1 MNKIKECDILI
12 IGGGGSGALASLEA
26 SKHENLKI
34 ILASKGPIGQSGLT
48 PTGNGGTK
56 AVGSADELFQDMIT
70 GGRFLSDQDIVWF
83 MVNEIQNSLERLKQF
98 GIPITPTRGKSVCVP
113 STETLKKLRKMIT
126 KTDNIELLED
136 VLITRLL
143 KSNGTVS
150 GATALDLTT
159 GEFFVIKATT
169 VVIATGG
176 YTGELYPHTSNN
188 PFGISSD
195 SSGTGQVMAYFA
207 GAELIDMEMIQF
219 IPLPANPRCLYL
231 RYFPDFWAG
240 PYENRFGEVIESN
253 ISTYQGESYSY
264 LFVQKL
270 FRELEKGS
278 GPIYIDQ
285 RNLKSPDPTLMI
297 KAWEQR
303 RKLIKSLG
311 IDPHQMKIEII
322 LGSHFG
328 MGGIKVNKKTE
339 TTIPSLYAAGEG
351 VGGVQGGM
359 RISGYSFT
367 QMIVFGFEA
376 GRQAAIYALEGRR
389 PRGFSTFDIDQ
400 ERESILRFLKPKQ
413 EPLSVIELKKRLQQV
428 MQDHVFIIR
437 DQSGLLEAMDKMR
450 AIRADISRIQVP
462 NFKRFNLEWVRAI
475 EFSLMIELAELI
487 VKSALAREESRGF
500 HHRRDFPEE
509 DNEKWLKH
517 TLVKWEKGHPK
528 VGSTPVVLD
537 RLKPVAGKCPASPTL

>member
-1 MNKIKECDILI
+1 MHKIKECDILI

-26 SKHENLKI
+26 SKHERLKI

-56 AVGSADELFQDMIT
+56 AVGSADELFQDMVT
-70 GGRFLSDQDIVWF
+70 GGSFLNNQDIVWF
-83 MVNEIQNSLERLKQF
+83 MVNEIQNSLEKLKQL
-98 GIPITPTRGKSVCVP
+98 GIPITPLRGKSVCVP
-113 STETLKKLRKMIT
+113 SAEILKKLRKIIT
-126 KTDNIELLED
+126 KRDNIELLED

-143 KSNGTVS
+143 KSNGGIS

-195 SSGTGQVMAYFA
+195 SSGTGQAMAYFA

-219 IPLPANPRCLYL
+219 VPLPANSRCLYL

-253 ISTYQGESYSY
+253 IHTYHGESYSY

-270 FRELEKGS
+270 FRELEKGN

-285 RNLKSPDPTLMI
+285 RGLKSPGPTLMI
-297 KAWEQR
+297 KAWDQR
-303 RKLIKSLG
+303 RKLIKMLG
-311 IDPHQMKIEII
+311 IDPRQTKIEIT

-328 MGGIKVNKKTE
+328 MGGIKINNKTE
-339 TTIPSLYAAGEG
+339 TTVQGLYATGE
-351 VGGVQGGM
+351 VMGGVHGGM
-359 RISGYSFT
+359 RISGYSFA
-367 QMIVFGFEA
+367 QMIVFGFES
-376 GRQAAIYALEGRR
+376 GRQAAIYALEGQKSG
-389 PRGFSTFDIDQ
+389 GFSGCDIDQ
-400 ERESILRFLKPKQ
+400 EREGILRFLEPKQ
-413 EPLSVIELKKRLQQV
+413 DPLSVTELKKRLQEV
-428 MQDHVFIIR
+428 MQDRVFIIR
-437 DQSGLLEAMDKMR
+437 DQSGLSEAIDKIK
-450 AIRADISRIQVP
+450 AIRLDVSRIQVP
-462 NFKRFNLEWVRAI
+462 NFKKFNLEWVRAI
-475 EFSLMIELAELI
+475 EFSLMIKLADLI
-487 VKSALAREESRGF
+487 VKSGLAREESRGF
-500 HHRRDFPEE
+500 HHRTDFPEE

-517 TLVKWEKGHPK
+517 TLVKWEEGHPK
-528 VGSTPVVLD
+528 VGSAPVVLD
-537 RLKPVAGKCPASPTL
+537 RLRPVAKA